1 MMQAGEKENENRKQ
15 KEKTVQIRPMSP
27 ADIPTVAAL
36 ERQSFSEPWSEH
48 GFEDALLGQQN
59 IFLVAEPEDD
69 RIAGYIGLYGSFD
82 EGDITNVAVDPS
94 FRGRGIGT
102 LLVNAVKEMAV
113 RQGIRNIFLEVRES
127 NGAARTL
134 YSRSGF
140 EPCGRR
146 KDFYR
151 EPTEDAILMQI
162 SLG

>member
-1 MMQAGEKENENRKQ
+1 MMQDGEMAKESGKQ
-15 KEKTVQIRPMSP
+15 ADGMVQIRPMSP
-27 ADIPTVAAL
+27 ADIPAAAAL
-36 ERQSFSEPWSEH
+36 ERQSFSEPWSEQ

-82 EGDITNVAVDPS
+82 EGDITNVAVEEG

-113 RQGIRNIFLEVRES
+113 RQSIRQIFLEVRES
-127 NGAARTL
+127 NEAARNL
-134 YSRSGF
+134 YRSCGF

-151 EPTEDAILMQI
+151 EPVEDAILMQI
-162 SLG
+162 RLG